1 MRVNEVTKPSP
12 EQQRIK
18 ALQATAQRARDAVQQ
33 ERKRQRIARAQA
45 ALQNARRAASA

>member
-33 ERKRQRIARAQA
+33 ERKRQRLAKAEQALRKAR
-45 ALQNARRAASA
+45 LSET